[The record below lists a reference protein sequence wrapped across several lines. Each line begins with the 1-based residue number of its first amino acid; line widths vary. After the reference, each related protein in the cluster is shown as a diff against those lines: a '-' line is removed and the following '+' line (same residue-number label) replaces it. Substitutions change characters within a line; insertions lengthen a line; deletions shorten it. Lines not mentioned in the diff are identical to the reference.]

1 MPATRKIVLHS
12 KSGLRPGLGAL
23 VAEWI
28 GEGVQYVGVVGVDA
42 EDIAE
47 AIDWFCIGDG
57 SNPYD
62 MLTSSHTDPETMD
75 DAIAL
80 ASQVDFPGEVSVVV
94 F

>member
-1 MPATRKIVLHS
+1 MPTARKIVLHS
-12 KSGLRPGLGAL
+12 KSGLRPGLDLL

-28 GEGVQYVGVVGVDA
+28 HDGVQYVGVVGVDA
-42 EDIAE
+42 EDIVE

-57 SNPYD
+57 TNPYE
-62 MLTSSHTDPETMD
+62 MLTASHAFPETMD

-80 ASQVDFPGEVSVVV
+80 ASQIDFPGEVSVVE

>member
-1 MPATRKIVLHS
+1 MQPAPKIVLHS
-12 KSGLRPGLGAL
+12 TSGLRPGLDVL
-23 VAEWI
+23 VAEWMR
-28 GEGVQYVGVVGVDA
+28 EGVRYVGVVGLDA
-42 EDIAE
+42 EDIVE

-62 MLTSSHTDPETMD
+62 MLTASHTDPETMD

-80 ASQVDFPGEVSVVV
+80 ASQVDVPGDVSIVE

>member
-12 KSGLRPGLGAL
+12 RSGLRPGLDRL

-28 GEGVQYVGVVGVDA
+28 REGIQYVGVVGLDA
-42 EDIAE
+42 EDIVD

-57 SNPYD
+57 TNPYE
-62 MLTSSHTDPETMD
+62 MLTASHTSPETMN

-80 ASQVDFPGEVSVVV
+80 ASQVDFPGDVSIVE

>member
-1 MPATRKIVLHS
+1 MATARKIVLHS
-12 KSGLRPGLGAL
+12 KSGLRPGLDEL

-28 GEGVQYVGVVGVDA
+28 REGVQYVGVVGVDA
-42 EDIAE
+42 ADLAE

-62 MLTSSHTDPETMD
+62 MLTAAHEDPETMD
-75 DAIAL
+75 DAMAL
-80 ASQVDFPGEVSVVV
+80 ATQIDFPGEVSVVI

>member
-1 MPATRKIVLHS
+1 MATARKLVLHS
-12 KSGLRPGLGAL
+12 KSGLRPGLDAL

-28 GEGVQYVGVVGVDA
+28 REGVQYVGVVGVDA
-42 EDIAE
+42 EDIEE
-47 AIDWFCIGDG
+47 AINWFCIGDG

-62 MLTSSHTDPETMD
+62 MLTASHPEPETMD

-80 ASQVDFPGEVSVVV
+80 ASQVDFPGDVCVVV

>member
-1 MPATRKIVLHS
+1 MR
-12 KSGLRPGLGAL
+12 
-23 VAEWI
+23 
-28 GEGVQYVGVVGVDA
+28 EGVQYVGVVGVDA

-57 SNPYD
+57 SHPYE
-62 MLTSSHTDPETMD
+62 MLTASHMDPETID

-80 ASQVDFPGEVSVVV
+80 ATQVDFPGDVSIVE